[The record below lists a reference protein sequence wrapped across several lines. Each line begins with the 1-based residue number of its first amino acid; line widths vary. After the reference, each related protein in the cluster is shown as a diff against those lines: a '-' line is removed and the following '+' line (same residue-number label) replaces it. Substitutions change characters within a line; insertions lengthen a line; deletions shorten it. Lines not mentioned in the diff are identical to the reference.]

1 MEMVRARIFGGLEV
15 ISSATFHVI
24 TTELVVGSFA
34 MAGICFLVLAI
45 QSFGLFES
53 EKATIV
59 TDYAG
64 HFALGFGLLATP
76 FAIFT
81 GISSSPTSDLSS
93 PLLVN
98 KMFLSMIATG
108 LAVAVLFTRTKAGN
122 QLWASKPSSL
132 IQSAA
137 GLVASGFMLM
147 TASIGGKFSRG
158 ESVLDFLNLPYD
170 TIFLMPTWVSAIIL
184 VAGVVSAIFA
194 VINLTKSS
202 AVEH

>member
-1 MEMVRARIFGGLEV
+1 M

-45 QSFGLFES
+45 QSFDLFKS
-53 EKATIV
+53 EKASLV

-76 FAIFT
+76 FAIFS

-108 LAVAVLFTRTKAGN
+108 LALAVLFTRTKVGN
-122 QLWASKPSSL
+122 QLWDNKPSSI
-132 IQSAA
+132 IQAAA
-137 GLVASGFMLM
+137 GLAASGFMLM
-147 TASIGGKFSRG
+147 TASAGGKFSRG

-170 TIFLMPTWVSAIIL
+170 TIFLMPTWSSAIIL
-184 VAGVVSAIFA
+184 VAGVVSVIIA
-194 VINLTKSS
+194 VMNIQKSS
-202 AVEH
+202 TIEH

>member
-1 MEMVRARIFGGLEV
+1 M

-24 TTELVVGSFA
+24 STELVVGSFA

-53 EKATIV
+53 EKASLV

-76 FAIFT
+76 FAIFS

-108 LAVAVLFTRTKAGN
+108 LAVAVLFTRTKVGN
-122 QLWASKPSSL
+122 QRWANKSSSL

-137 GLVASGFMLM
+137 GLAASGFMLM
-147 TASIGGKFSRG
+147 TASAGGKFSRG

-170 TIFLMPTWVSAIIL
+170 TIFLMPTWTSAIIIL
-184 VAGVVSAIFA
+184 AGLASAIIA
-194 VINLTKSS
+194 VMNLKKSS
-202 AVEH
+202 SIEH

>member
-1 MEMVRARIFGGLEV
+1 M

-53 EKATIV
+53 EKASLV

-76 FAIFT
+76 FAIFS

-108 LAVAVLFTRTKAGN
+108 LAVAVLFTRTKVGN
-122 QLWASKPSSL
+122 QLWANKSSSL

-137 GLVASGFMLM
+137 GLAASGFMLM
-147 TASIGGKFSRG
+147 TASAGGKFSRG

-170 TIFLMPTWVSAIIL
+170 TIFLMPTWTSAIIIL
-184 VAGVVSAIFA
+184 AGLASAIIA
-194 VINLTKSS
+194 VMNLKKSS
-202 AVEH
+202 SIEH

>member
-1 MEMVRARIFGGLEV
+1 M

-24 TTELVVGSFA
+24 STELVVGSFA

-53 EKATIV
+53 EKASLV

-76 FAIFT
+76 FAIYS

-108 LAVAVLFTRTKAGN
+108 LALAVLFTRTKVGN
-122 QLWASKPSSL
+122 QLWANKSSSL

-137 GLVASGFMLM
+137 GLAASGFMLM
-147 TASIGGKFSRG
+147 TASAGGKFSRG

-170 TIFLMPTWVSAIIL
+170 TIFLMPTWASAIVLLAGVASAII
-184 VAGVVSAIFA
+184 A
-194 VINLTKSS
+194 VMNLKKSS
-202 AVEH
+202 SIEH

>member
-1 MEMVRARIFGGLEV
+1 M

-45 QSFGLFES
+45 QSFDLFNS
-53 EKATIV
+53 EKASLV

-76 FAIFT
+76 FAIFS
-81 GISSSPTSDLSS
+81 GISSSPTSDLST

-108 LAVAVLFTRTKAGN
+108 LALAVLFTRTKVGN
-122 QLWASKPSSL
+122 QLWDNKPSSI
-132 IQSAA
+132 IQAAA
-137 GLVASGFMLM
+137 GLAASGFMLM
-147 TASIGGKFSRG
+147 TASAGGKFSRG

-170 TIFLMPTWVSAIIL
+170 TIFLMPTWASAIIL
-184 VAGVVSAIFA
+184 VAGVVSVIIA
-194 VINLTKSS
+194 VMNIQKSS
-202 AVEH
+202 TIEH

>member
-1 MEMVRARIFGGLEV
+1 M

-45 QSFGLFES
+45 QSFGVFES
-53 EKATIV
+53 EKVSLV

-76 FAIFT
+76 FAIFS

-108 LAVAVLFTRTKAGN
+108 LAIAVLFTRTKAGN

-137 GLVASGFMLM
+137 GLAASGFMLM
-147 TASIGGKFSRG
+147 TASAGGKFSRG

-184 VAGVVSAIFA
+184 VAGVLSAIIA
-194 VINLTKSS
+194 VINLQKSS

>member
-1 MEMVRARIFGGLEV
+1 M
-15 ISSATFHVI
+15 ISSGTFHVI

-53 EKATIV
+53 EKASLV

-76 FAIFT
+76 FAIFS

-108 LAVAVLFTRTKAGN
+108 LAVAVLFTRTKVGN
-122 QLWASKPSSL
+122 QLWTNKSSSL

-137 GLVASGFMLM
+137 GLAASGFMLM
-147 TASIGGKFSRG
+147 TASAGGKFSRG
-158 ESVLDFLNLPYD
+158 ESVLDVLNLPYD
-170 TIFLMPTWVSAIIL
+170 TIFLMPTWASAVILLAGVASAII
-184 VAGVVSAIFA
+184 A
-194 VINLTKSS
+194 VMNIKKSS
-202 AVEH
+202 SIEH

>member
-1 MEMVRARIFGGLEV
+1 M

-45 QSFGLFES
+45 QSFGVFES
-53 EKATIV
+53 EKASLV

-64 HFALGFGLLATP
+64 HFALGFGLLATQ
-76 FAIFT
+76 FAIFS

-98 KMFLSMIATG
+98 KMFFSMIATG
-108 LAVAVLFTRTKAGN
+108 LAIAVLFTRTKAGN

-137 GLVASGFMLM
+137 GLAASGFMLM
-147 TASIGGKFSRG
+147 TASSGGKFSRG
-158 ESVLDFLNLPYD
+158 ESVLDFLSLPVD

-184 VAGVVSAIFA
+184 VAGVVSAIVA
-194 VINLTKSS
+194 VINLQKPS

>member
-1 MEMVRARIFGGLEV
+1 M

-53 EKATIV
+53 EKASQV
-59 TDYAG
+59 TDYTG

-76 FAIFT
+76 FATFS

-108 LAVAVLFTRTKAGN
+108 LALAVLFTRTKVGN
-122 QLWASKPSSL
+122 QLWANKSSSL

-137 GLVASGFMLM
+137 GLAASGFMLM
-147 TASIGGKFSRG
+147 TASAGGKFSRG

-170 TIFLMPTWVSAIIL
+170 TIFLMPTWASAIVLLAGVASAII
-184 VAGVVSAIFA
+184 A
-194 VINLTKSS
+194 VMNLKKSS
-202 AVEH
+202 SIEH

>member
-1 MEMVRARIFGGLEV
+1 M

-45 QSFGLFES
+45 QSFGLFDS
-53 EKATIV
+53 EKASLI
-59 TDYAG
+59 TDNAG

-76 FAIFT
+76 FAIFS

-98 KMFLSMIATG
+98 KMFLSMTATG
-108 LAVAVLFTRTKAGN
+108 LALAVLFTRHRMGNKLWNSKA
-122 QLWASKPSSL
+122 SSR
-132 IQSAA
+132 IQAAA
-137 GLVASGFMLM
+137 GLAASGFMLM
-147 TASIGGKFSRG
+147 TASAGGKFSRG

-170 TIFLMPTWVSAIIL
+170 TIFLMPTWASSIILLAGVLSAII
-184 VAGVVSAIFA
+184 A
-194 VINLTKSS
+194 VTNLPKPSTI
-202 AVEH
+202 EH

>member
-1 MEMVRARIFGGLEV
+1 M

-53 EKATIV
+53 EKASQV
-59 TDYAG
+59 TDYTG

-76 FAIFT
+76 FAIYS

-108 LAVAVLFTRTKAGN
+108 LALAVLFTRTKVGN
-122 QLWASKPSSL
+122 QLWANKSSSL

-137 GLVASGFMLM
+137 GLAASGFMLM
-147 TASIGGKFSRG
+147 TASAGGKFSRG

-170 TIFLMPTWVSAIIL
+170 TIFLMPTWASAIVLLAGVASAII
-184 VAGVVSAIFA
+184 A
-194 VINLTKSS
+194 VMNLKKSS
-202 AVEH
+202 SIEH

>member
-1 MEMVRARIFGGLEV
+1 M

-24 TTELVVGSFA
+24 STELVVGSFA

-53 EKATIV
+53 EKASLV

-76 FAIFT
+76 FAIFS

-108 LAVAVLFTRTKAGN
+108 LAVAVLFTRTKVGN
-122 QLWASKPSSL
+122 QLWANKSSSL

-137 GLVASGFMLM
+137 GLAASGFMLM
-147 TASIGGKFSRG
+147 TASAGGKFSRG

-170 TIFLMPTWVSAIIL
+170 TIFLMPTWTSAIIIL
-184 VAGVVSAIFA
+184 AGLASAIIA
-194 VINLTKSS
+194 VMNLKKSS
-202 AVEH
+202 SIEH

>member
-1 MEMVRARIFGGLEV
+1 M

-53 EKATIV
+53 EKASLV
-59 TDYAG
+59 TDYTG

-76 FAIFT
+76 FAIFS

-108 LAVAVLFTRTKAGN
+108 LALAVLFTRTKVGN
-122 QLWASKPSSL
+122 QLWANKSSSL

-137 GLVASGFMLM
+137 GLAASGFMLM
-147 TASIGGKFSRG
+147 TASAGGKFSRG

-170 TIFLMPTWVSAIIL
+170 TIFLMPTWASAFVLLAGVASAII
-184 VAGVVSAIFA
+184 A
-194 VINLTKSS
+194 VMNLKKSS
-202 AVEH
+202 SIEH

>member
-1 MEMVRARIFGGLEV
+1 M

-53 EKATIV
+53 EKTSQV
-59 TDYAG
+59 TDYTG

-76 FAIFT
+76 FAIFS

-108 LAVAVLFTRTKAGN
+108 LALAVLFTRTKVGN
-122 QLWASKPSSL
+122 QLWANKSSSL

-137 GLVASGFMLM
+137 GLAASGFMLM
-147 TASIGGKFSRG
+147 TASAGGKFSRG

-170 TIFLMPTWVSAIIL
+170 TIFLMPTWASAIVLLAGVASAII
-184 VAGVVSAIFA
+184 A
-194 VINLTKSS
+194 VMNFKKPSS
-202 AVEH
+202 IEH

>member
-1 MEMVRARIFGGLEV
+1 M

-53 EKATIV
+53 EKASQV
-59 TDYAG
+59 TDYTG

-76 FAIFT
+76 FAIYS

-108 LAVAVLFTRTKAGN
+108 LALAVLFTRTKVGN
-122 QLWASKPSSL
+122 QLWANKSSSL

-137 GLVASGFMLM
+137 GLAASGFMLM
-147 TASIGGKFSRG
+147 TASAGGKFSRG

-170 TIFLMPTWVSAIIL
+170 TIFLMPTWASAIVLLAGVASAII
-184 VAGVVSAIFA
+184 A
-194 VINLTKSS
+194 VMNFKKSS
-202 AVEH
+202 SIKH

>member
-1 MEMVRARIFGGLEV
+1 M

-53 EKATIV
+53 EKASQV
-59 TDYAG
+59 TDYTG

-76 FAIFT
+76 FAIYS

-108 LAVAVLFTRTKAGN
+108 LALAVLFTRTKVGN
-122 QLWASKPSSL
+122 QLWANKSSSL

-137 GLVASGFMLM
+137 GLAASGFMLM
-147 TASIGGKFSRG
+147 TASAGGKFSRG

-170 TIFLMPTWVSAIIL
+170 TIFLMPTWASSIVLLAGVASAII
-184 VAGVVSAIFA
+184 A
-194 VINLTKSS
+194 VMNLKKSS
-202 AVEH
+202 SIEH

>member
-1 MEMVRARIFGGLEV
+1 M

-45 QSFGLFES
+45 QSFGLFDS
-53 EKATIV
+53 EKASLI
-59 TDYAG
+59 TDNAG

-76 FAIFT
+76 FAIFS

-108 LAVAVLFTRTKAGN
+108 LALAVLFTRYKMGN
-122 QLWASKPSSL
+122 KLWSSKPSSR
-132 IQSAA
+132 IQAAA
-137 GLVASGFMLM
+137 GLAASGFMLM
-147 TASIGGKFSRG
+147 TASAGGKFSRG

-170 TIFLMPTWVSAIIL
+170 TIFLMPTWASGIIL
-184 VAGVVSAIFA
+184 LAGVVSVIIA
-194 VINLTKSS
+194 VKNLPKSS
-202 AVEH
+202 TIEH

>member
-1 MEMVRARIFGGLEV
+1 M

-53 EKATIV
+53 EKASQIS
-59 TDYAG
+59 DNAG

-76 FAIFT
+76 FAVFS

-108 LAVAVLFTRTKAGN
+108 LALAVLFIRNKMGN
-122 QLWASKPSSL
+122 KLWNSKPSSR

-137 GLVASGFMLM
+137 GLAASGFMLM
-147 TASIGGKFSRG
+147 TASTGGKFSRG
-158 ESVLDFLNLPYD
+158 ESVLDFLNLPFD
-170 TIFLMPTWVSAIIL
+170 TILLMPTWVSGIIL
-184 VAGVVSAIFA
+184 LAGVVSAIIA
-194 VINLTKSS
+194 VMNLPKSS
-202 AVEH
+202 TIEH

>member
-1 MEMVRARIFGGLEV
+1 M

-53 EKATIV
+53 EKTSQV
-59 TDYAG
+59 TDYTG

-76 FAIFT
+76 FAIFS

-108 LAVAVLFTRTKAGN
+108 LALAVLFTRTKVGN
-122 QLWASKPSSL
+122 QLWANKSSSL

-137 GLVASGFMLM
+137 GLAASGFMLM
-147 TASIGGKFSRG
+147 TASAGGKFSRG

-170 TIFLMPTWVSAIIL
+170 TIFLMPTWASAIVLLAGVASAII
-184 VAGVVSAIFA
+184 A
-194 VINLTKSS
+194 VMNLKKSS
-202 AVEH
+202 SIEH

>member
-1 MEMVRARIFGGLEV
+1 M

-53 EKATIV
+53 EKASLIS
-59 TDYAG
+59 DNAG

-76 FAIFT
+76 FAVFS
-81 GISSSPTSDLSS
+81 GISSSPTSGLSS

-108 LAVAVLFTRTKAGN
+108 LALAALFIRYKMGN
-122 QLWASKPSSL
+122 KLWNSKPSSR

-137 GLVASGFMLM
+137 GLAASGFMLM
-147 TASIGGKFSRG
+147 TASTGGKFSRG
-158 ESVLDFLNLPYD
+158 ESVLDFLNLPFD
-170 TIFLMPTWVSAIIL
+170 TIFLMPTWVSGVIL
-184 VAGVVSAIFA
+184 LAGVVSAIIA
-194 VINLTKSS
+194 VMNLPKSS
-202 AVEH
+202 TIEH

>member
-1 MEMVRARIFGGLEV
+1 M

-53 EKATIV
+53 EKASQV
-59 TDYAG
+59 TDYTG

-76 FAIFT
+76 FAIYS

-108 LAVAVLFTRTKAGN
+108 LALAVLFTRTKVGN
-122 QLWASKPSSL
+122 QLWANKSSSL

-137 GLVASGFMLM
+137 GLAASGFMLM
-147 TASIGGKFSRG
+147 TASAGGKFSLG
-158 ESVLDFLNLPYD
+158 ESVLDCLLYTSPSPRD
-170 TIFLMPTWVSAIIL
+170 
-184 VAGVVSAIFA
+184 
-194 VINLTKSS
+194 
-202 AVEH
+202 

>member
-1 MEMVRARIFGGLEV
+1 M

-53 EKATIV
+53 EKASLIS
-59 TDYAG
+59 DNAG

-76 FAIFT
+76 FAIFS

-108 LAVAVLFTRTKAGN
+108 LALAVLFTRYKMGN
-122 QLWASKPSSL
+122 KLWNSKSNSR

-137 GLVASGFMLM
+137 GLAASGFMLM
-147 TASIGGKFSRG
+147 TASAGGKFSRG

-170 TIFLMPTWVSAIIL
+170 TIFLMPTWASGIILLAGVGSAII
-184 VAGVVSAIFA
+184 A
-194 VINLTKSS
+194 VMNLSKSS
-202 AVEH
+202 TIEH

>member
-1 MEMVRARIFGGLEV
+1 M

-45 QSFGLFES
+45 QSFGVFES
-53 EKATIV
+53 EKASLV

-76 FAIFT
+76 FAIFS

-98 KMFLSMIATG
+98 KMFFSMIATG
-108 LAVAVLFTRTKAGN
+108 LAIAVLFTRTKAGN
-122 QLWASKPSSL
+122 QLWASKSSSL

-137 GLVASGFMLM
+137 GLAASGFMLM
-147 TASIGGKFSRG
+147 TASSGGKFSRG
-158 ESVLDFLNLPYD
+158 ESVLDFLSLPVD

-184 VAGVVSAIFA
+184 VAGVVSAIVA
-194 VINLTKSS
+194 VINLQKPS

>member
-1 MEMVRARIFGGLEV
+1 M

-34 MAGICFLVLAI
+34 MAGICFLILAI

-53 EKATIV
+53 EKASLV

-76 FAIFT
+76 FAIFS

-108 LAVAVLFTRTKAGN
+108 LAVAVLFTRTKVGN
-122 QLWASKPSSL
+122 QLWANKSSSL

-137 GLVASGFMLM
+137 GLAASGFMLM
-147 TASIGGKFSRG
+147 TASAGGKFSRG

-170 TIFLMPTWVSAIIL
+170 TIFLMPTWTSAIIIL
-184 VAGVVSAIFA
+184 AGLASAIIA
-194 VINLTKSS
+194 VMNLKKSS
-202 AVEH
+202 SIEH